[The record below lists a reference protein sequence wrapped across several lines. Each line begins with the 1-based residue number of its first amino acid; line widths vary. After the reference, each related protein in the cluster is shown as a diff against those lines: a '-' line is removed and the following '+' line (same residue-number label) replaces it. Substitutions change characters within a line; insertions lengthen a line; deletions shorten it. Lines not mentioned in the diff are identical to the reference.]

1 MQTTACRPLKKTN
14 REKKTMHQTSIW
26 TEYLANMTSLFCV
39 NFIEKKLTQH
49 GRTVRFGGQVFT
61 VWEWSQSS
69 SVSEYQVIYWS
80 QIDIWYQ
87 QISTSMVVIS
97 ENENLDWYIRYSRM
111 KENKKRQTWILLILE
126 AVNATIINMKWQIH
140 VGVSEGIQPWNQ
152 GKATGRAHMA
162 RISPNAFLNLYH
174 PI

>member
-1 MQTTACRPLKKTN
+1 
-14 REKKTMHQTSIW
+14 MHQTSIW

-80 QIDIWYQ
+80 QTDIWYQ

-97 ENENLDWYIRYSRM
+97 ENENLDRYIRYSRM
-111 KENKKRQTWILLILE
+111 KENKKNQTWILLILE
-126 AVNATIINMKWQIH
+126 AVTPPLSTWSDRSVLEWVKVFSHEIRAMQQVEPTWH
-140 VGVSEGIQPWNQ
+140 VFHLMPS
-152 GKATGRAHMA
+152 
-162 RISPNAFLNLYH
+162 
-174 PI
+174 